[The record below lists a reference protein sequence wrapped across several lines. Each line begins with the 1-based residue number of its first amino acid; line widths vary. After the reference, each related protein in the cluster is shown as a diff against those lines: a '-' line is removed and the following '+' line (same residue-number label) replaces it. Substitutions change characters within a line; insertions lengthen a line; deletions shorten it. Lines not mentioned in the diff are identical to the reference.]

1 MLNSTHYE
9 TLGIS
14 NDANAERVK
23 QAYRSLVKAF
33 HPDMFPS
40 GSEAQVEAGRR
51 IREINV
57 AYSILSHPHKRAD
70 YDATLSKRN
79 SQLSPAHCIKCG
91 KLTLSWHSE
100 KSAALC
106 KACEEVRKERGID
119 FE

>member
-1 MLNSTHYE
+1 MLTNTHYE
-9 TLGIS
+9 TLEIA

-57 AYSILSHPHKRAD
+57 AYSVLSHPRKRAD
-70 YDATLSKRN
+70 YDATLSK
-79 SQLSPAHCIKCG
+79 SKSELGPAHCVKCG
-91 KLTLSWHSE
+91 KLTLYWHTE
-100 KSAALC
+100 KSTALC
-106 KACEEVRKERGID
+106 KACGGSEVRRD
-119 FE
+119 